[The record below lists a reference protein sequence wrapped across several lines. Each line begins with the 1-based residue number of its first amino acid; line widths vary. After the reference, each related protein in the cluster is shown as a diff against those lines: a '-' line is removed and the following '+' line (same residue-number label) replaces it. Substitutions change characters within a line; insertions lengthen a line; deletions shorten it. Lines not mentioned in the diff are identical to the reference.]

1 MKKILNLIIVFAV
14 GFTYGQT
21 ITKSSLSAGGG
32 SVSTSS
38 TKVIYTVGENFVQE
52 ISSSESHIS
61 EGFISPG
68 IMKITGI
75 KDYGVLTGI
84 RIFPNPVDTY
94 LNINF
99 EKEQAYEIY
108 LFDLNGKKI
117 LSVTTEITGDQQINL
132 SRQKTGVYVLVI
144 IDREA
149 KNKKILK
156 IEKL

>member
-1 MKKILNLIIVFAV
+1 MKKILSLIIVFTVA
-14 GFTYGQT
+14 FTYGQT
-21 ITKSSLSAGGG
+21 ITKSSLSTGGG
-32 SVSTSS
+32 SVSTSD

-52 ISSSESHIS
+52 ISSSDTYLS

-84 RIFPNPVDTY
+84 TVFPNPVDSY

-99 EKEQAYEIY
+99 DKKQDYEIY
-108 LFDLNGKKI
+108 LFDINGKKI
-117 LSVTTEITGDQQINL
+117 LSVTTEITNRKQLNL
-132 SRQKTGVYVLVI
+132 SKQKTGVYVLVI

-149 KNKKILK
+149 KSKKILK